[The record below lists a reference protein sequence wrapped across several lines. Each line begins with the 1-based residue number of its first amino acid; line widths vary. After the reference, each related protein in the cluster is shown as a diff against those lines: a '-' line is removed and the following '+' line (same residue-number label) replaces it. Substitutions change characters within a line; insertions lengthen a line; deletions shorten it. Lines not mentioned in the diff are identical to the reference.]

1 MQTHIQMQVN
11 IDPANDAT
19 VHMHCMK
26 DTRRERMF
34 FNVFNLML
42 EISGPYF
49 QLSCKPSSPRVCGMH
64 ACSCFEMKR
73 HSSILSQIRGKC
85 LKFRVHDDNRL

>member
-49 QLSCKPSSPRVCGMH
+49 QLSCKPSSPRAVACMPVH
-64 ACSCFEMKR
+64 A
-73 HSSILSQIRGKC
+73 
-85 LKFRVHDDNRL
+85 LK